1 MVIFVVL
8 YVYVVYNLS
17 LNSLGTD
24 IKKRKPTVQ
33 SRQKVKRLKVRLT
46 GAVWFEKNTSNKDS
60 SFLTSDEEKGE
71 GGVSI
76 YNVERKSDG
85 EERVTL
91 DEDIYDE

>member
-1 MVIFVVL
+1 MR
-8 YVYVVYNLS
+8 LS
-17 LNSLGTD
+17 GGVS
-24 IKKRKPTVQ
+24 
-33 SRQKVKRLKVRLT
+33 
-46 GAVWFEKNTSNKDS
+46 FEKNTSNKDS